1 MGNRYFVIDFK
12 KYKGAEAYKN
22 VMGHNLRK
30 RNYKD
35 RANIDTTRSDRN
47 IVLHKTDESWSEYM
61 EHCNAKARESGGRA
75 LRKGSADFFSI
86 VIDASVIDGWSDDDY
101 IAYLKDAEKWLRER
115 FAGQKILASVIHV
128 DEKKPHLHFT
138 ASYFNEERGRWSQKW
153 LAQEKK
159 TDLNAMLSD
168 FERDIGQ
175 KYGLRRGEN
184 QKEKATKEILA
195 AIKIEK
201 EEPTPLQRL
210 MGKKPRYYITGSDT
224 KHIARLGRELAIAQR
239 AIKEQAVHQLAYKL
253 KEENLRKEEELKK
266 REEELE
272 RTKEKLN
279 KAEWERGEYATQLF
293 QVKTEL
299 LDLRAKLSRYEE
311 LSRKVGGFD
320 KLAEL
325 AEKNRAAARHTK
337 TRKRVRTRTG
347 TRTISVDDDDLS
359 FDM

>member
-1 MGNRYFVIDFK
+1 MGNKYFVIDFK
-12 KYKGAEAYKN
+12 KYGGGEAYKN

-30 RNYKD
+30 RHYRD
-35 RANIDTTRSDRN
+35 RANIDPARSDRN

-61 EHCNAKARESGGRA
+61 EHCNAKAKESGGRK

-86 VIDASVIDGWSDDDY
+86 VIDASVIEGWSDDDY
-101 IAYLKDAEKWLRER
+101 IRYLRDAERWLRER

-138 ASYFNEERGRWSQKW
+138 ASYFNEERGRWSQKY

-159 TDLNAMLSD
+159 TDLNTMLDD

-175 KYGLRRGEN
+175 KYGLRRGESA
-184 QKEKATKEILA
+184 KEKAKKEILA
-195 AIKIEK
+195 AIKIER

-210 MGKKPRYYITGSDT
+210 MGKKPRYYIAGSDT
-224 KHIARLGRELAIAQR
+224 KHLARLGRELAIAHR
-239 AIKEQAVHQLAYKL
+239 AIKEQAVHQLTYRL
-253 KEENLRKEEELKK
+253 REEKERAEEELHKK
-266 REEELE
+266 ERELE
-272 RTKEKLN
+272 HTKEKLA
-279 KAEWERGEYATQLF
+279 KAEWKAGEYATQLF

-325 AEKNRAAARHTK
+325 AEKNRAARATHTK
-337 TRKRVRTRTG
+337 KRIRTRTG
-347 TRTISVDDDDLS
+347 TRTISVDDDLT